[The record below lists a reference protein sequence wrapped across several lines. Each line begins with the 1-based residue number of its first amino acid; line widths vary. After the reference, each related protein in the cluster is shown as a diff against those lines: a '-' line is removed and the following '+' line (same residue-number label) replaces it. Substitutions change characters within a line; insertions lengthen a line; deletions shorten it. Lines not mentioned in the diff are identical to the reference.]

1 MKYIGCYDDTEVL
14 IETICDELDITEP
27 ELVDMLL
34 DEIDE
39 YSELGQVIKRAIGGI

>member
-1 MKYIGCYDDTEVL
+1 MKYIECYDDAEVL

-34 DEIDE
+34 DEIDDH
-39 YSELGQVIKRAIGGI
+39 SELGQVIKRAIGGI